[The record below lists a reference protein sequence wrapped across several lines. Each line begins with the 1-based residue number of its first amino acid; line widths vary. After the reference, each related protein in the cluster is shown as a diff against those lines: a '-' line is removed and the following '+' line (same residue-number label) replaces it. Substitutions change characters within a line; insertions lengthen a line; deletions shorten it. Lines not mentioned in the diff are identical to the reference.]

1 MLLTQPAA
9 GLLYQQVQNTRTASR
24 KQNTLNRTM
33 NTVKTF
39 ILMAALTALFMIG
52 GQAMAGQQGMVIAL
66 LLAAGLN
73 FFAYWNSDKMAL
85 AMNRARP
92 VSETEAPEL
101 HRLVAQLARRAGLPM
116 PKVYIV
122 SNPTPNAFATGRN
135 PRHAAVAVT
144 TGLLEILDRE
154 ELEGVLAHE
163 LGHIRNRD
171 ILISSIAAVMAGAI
185 SYLATMA
192 QWAMIFGGGRG
203 HEDEGGNPLAAIA
216 MMIVAPIA
224 AALIQMAISRSREY
238 LADQA
243 GAEISGHPRSL
254 AGALQKLTA
263 YNRQMPMQV
272 NPASAQ
278 MYIVNPLTGGRLAN
292 LFSTHPPIA
301 ERIRRLMAMQNR

>member
-1 MLLTQPAA
+1 
-9 GLLYQQVQNTRTASR
+9 
-24 KQNTLNRTM
+24 M

-39 ILMAALTALFMIG
+39 MLMAALTALFMVG
-52 GQAMAGQQGMVIAL
+52 GQAMAGQQGMLIAL
-66 LLAAGLN
+66 LMAAGLN

-85 AMNRARP
+85 AMNRARQ

-101 HRLVAQLARRAGLPM
+101 HGVVAQLARRAGLPM

-122 SNPTPNAFATGRN
+122 HNPTPNAFATGRN
-135 PRHAAVAVT
+135 PQHAAVAVT
-144 TGLLEILDRE
+144 TGLLEILNRE

-192 QWAMIFGGGRG
+192 QWAMIFGGGRSRDG
-203 HEDEGGNPLAAIA
+203 AGGNPIAALAMIIIA
-216 MMIVAPIA
+216 PLA

-243 GAEISGHPRSL
+243 GAEISGHPQSL
-254 AGALQKLTA
+254 AGALQKLTT
-263 YNRQMPMQV
+263 YNKQMPMQV

-278 MYIVNPLTGGRLAN
+278 MYIVNPLTGGQLAN
-292 LFSTHPPIA
+292 LFSTHPPIE
-301 ERIRRLMAMQNR
+301 ERIRRLMAMGRR